1 LGCSSSKFSTH
12 IIAKTK
18 KKLKNKQG
26 VKNLKSLKITLGA
39 KADGFWAA
47 IFSLNFLKVPEKRK
61 RRNKFLNQ

>member
-1 LGCSSSKFSTH
+1 LPKQN
-12 IIAKTK
+12 